1 MLRSLIIKELKSILK
16 IFSKMCIMLNNF
28 YIFADK
34 SNQRS
39 GLNCSTL
46 YVSLAALTG
55 LFSGTTFLIK
65 N

>member
-1 MLRSLIIKELKSILK
+1 LIIKELKNILK

-46 YVSLAALTG
+46 YGAAAALISLLAA
-55 LFSGTTFLIK
+55 STFLIK